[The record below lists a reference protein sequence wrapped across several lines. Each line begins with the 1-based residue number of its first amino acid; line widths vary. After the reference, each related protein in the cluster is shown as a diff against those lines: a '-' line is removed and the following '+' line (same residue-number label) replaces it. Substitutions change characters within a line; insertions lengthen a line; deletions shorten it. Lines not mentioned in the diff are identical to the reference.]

1 MDTLKKQIKTQN
13 TFVMLASDPAAYEK
27 NDQFLQLDKQALTL
41 SGLHFQEY
49 LVLDNR
55 NKDRVKTVLDQASL
69 VILA

>member
-1 MDTLKKQIKTQN
+1 
-13 TFVMLASDPAAYEK
+13 MLASDPTAYEK
-27 NDQFLQLDKQALTL
+27 NDQFLRLDRQALTL

-55 NKDRVKTVLDQASL
+55 NKDKVKTVLDQASL

>member
-13 TFVMLASDPAAYEK
+13 TFVMVASNPTDYEK
-27 NDQFLQLDKQALTL
+27 NDQFLRLDRQALAL
-41 SGLHFQEY
+41 SGLHFQKY

-55 NKDRVKTVLDQASL
+55 NKDKVKTVLDQASL

>member
-13 TFVMLASDPAAYEK
+13 TFVMIASDPTAYQQ
-27 NDQFLQLDKQALTL
+27 NDQFLQLDKQALAL

-55 NKDRVKTVLDQASL
+55 NKDRVKALLAQASL
-69 VILA
+69 VILT